1 MTREEDEVGQASSR
15 NTKYE
20 SLQSEY
26 LGISLFHPTSLHMM
40 RGPVAS

>member
-26 LGISLFHPTSLHMM
+26 LGISLFSPNVSSYDE
-40 RGPVAS
+40 RAGR